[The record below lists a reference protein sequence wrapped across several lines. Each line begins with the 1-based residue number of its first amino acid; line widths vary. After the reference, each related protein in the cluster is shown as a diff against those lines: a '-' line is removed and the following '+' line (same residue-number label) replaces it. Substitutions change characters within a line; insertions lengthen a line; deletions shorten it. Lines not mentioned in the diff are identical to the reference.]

1 MPSNCYVFLPL
12 CISIFMLEWRAEAH
26 CGRPSFN
33 CYYGTHNCTLLYNI
47 AAHIPQEKTTP
58 LYIQEAQNN
67 SIVVDF
73 PVSFSSF
80 LLPIYLWV
88 FMFFFCFF
96 FYFLPLLHFNHS
108 LSGKVPRAPHLGMCT
123 SLLKSDLWIGRM

>member
-1 MPSNCYVFLPL
+1 
-12 CISIFMLEWRAEAH
+12 MLEWRAEAH

-88 FMFFFCFF
+88 FMFFVLFCFVF
-96 FYFLPLLHFNHS
+96 FTFSPYFTLTTLCPEKFQERHIWECVLAS
-108 LSGKVPRAPHLGMCT
+108 
-123 SLLKSDLWIGRM
+123 